1 MRVTAMQEYGLRCML
16 QIASHAAATPLP
28 VREIARRER
37 LTPVYVEKILVNLRK
52 AGLVKS
58 LRGVNG
64 GYIIAMAPK
73 DISVAAVL
81 SALGQVDLGRD
92 LCRRFTGNSNACV
105 HSGECSIRPVW
116 GLLTRYI
123 YGFLQ
128 QISVEQLLKGEAGV
142 VDDINALG
150 SRPPHLMGDE
160 RSRS

>member
-1 MRVTAMQEYGLRCML
+1 MRVTAMQEYGLRCIL
-16 QIASHAAATPLP
+16 QIASHKVGVPLP
-28 VREIARRER
+28 VREIAKRER

-64 GYIIAMAPK
+64 GYVIALSPK

-92 LCRRFTGNSNACV
+92 LCRRFTGNAHDCV
-105 HSGECSIRPVW
+105 HNGDCSIRPVW

-128 QISVEQLLKGEAGV
+128 QISVDQLLKGEAGV
-142 VDDINALG
+142 VNDINLLG
-150 SRPPHLMGDE
+150 TKPPHFLGTE
-160 RSRS
+160 RSQS